1 MGHDEV
7 WKTLADLITEFRGR
21 GESIPSNVMED
32 LRAAKT
38 MIQVLRADPNRI
50 ENVPSIE
57 LYLGNVESYL
67 IFEAQKKFGS
77 EFVEEWL
84 QKIREARETKAVGEK
99 PAPSSKFV
107 PGLPRGQKWVRVQV
121 SKETPE
127 KEIKKLA
134 EDTGLSFKVQ
144 RDRYM
149 LVYGEDEKLKLFVKK
164 LRKNCVAERRSNLA
178 FEQNS

>member
-7 WKTLADLITEFRGR
+7 WKTLADLITEFRRR
-21 GESIPSNVMED
+21 GESVPSNVMED

-38 MIQVLRADPNRI
+38 MIQVLRADPTRT

-57 LYLGNVESYL
+57 LYLANVESHL

-77 EFVEEWL
+77 EFAEEWMK
-84 QKIREARETKAVGEK
+84 KIKEARETKAAGEK
-99 PAPSSKFV
+99 PEPSSKFV

-134 EDTGLSFKVQ
+134 EETGLSFKVQ
-144 RDRYM
+144 RDGYV
-149 LVYGEDEKLKLFVKK
+149 LVYGEDERLKLFVKQAGEK
-164 LRKNCVAERRSNLA
+164 LRRKKAR
-178 FEQNS
+178 

>member
-7 WKTLADLITEFRGR
+7 WKALADLITEFRRR
-21 GESIPSNVMED
+21 GESIPSDVMED

-38 MIQVLRADPNRI
+38 MIQVLRADPTRM

-67 IFEAQKKFGS
+67 IYEAQKKFGS
-77 EFVEEWL
+77 KFMEEWM
-84 QKIREARETKAVGEK
+84 QKIKEARETKAVTEK
-99 PAPSSKFV
+99 PEPSSKFV

-127 KEIKKLA
+127 REIKKLT
-134 EDTGLSFKVQ
+134 EETGLSFKVQ
-144 RDRYM
+144 TDGYM
-149 LVYGEDEKLKLFVKK
+149 LVYGDDEKLKLFVKK
-164 LRKNCVAERRSNLA
+164 TAEKLSLGKT
-178 FEQNS
+178 Q

>member
-1 MGHDEV
+1 MGHEEV
-7 WKTLADLITEFRGR
+7 WKTLADLITEFRKR
-21 GESIPSNVMED
+21 GESIPSEVMEN

-38 MIQVLRADPNRI
+38 MIEVLRADPSRV

-57 LYLGNVESYL
+57 MYLGNVESHL
-67 IFEAQKKFGS
+67 MFNAQKNFGS
-77 EFVEEWL
+77 DFVEEWMK
-84 QKIREARETKAVGEK
+84 KIKEARETKAVGEK

-127 KEIKKLA
+127 KQIKKLA

-144 RDRYM
+144 KDGYM
-149 LVYGEDEKLKLFVKK
+149 LVYGDDDKLKLFVKK
-164 LRKNCVAERRSNLA
+164 AAEKLSGA
-178 FEQNS
+178 KAQ

>member
-1 MGHDEV
+1 MGHNEI
-7 WKTLADLITEFRGR
+7 WTTLADLITEFRKR
-21 GESIPSNVMED
+21 GESIPSDVMED

-77 EFVEEWL
+77 EFMEEWM
-84 QKIREARETKAVGEK
+84 QKIRKARETKVVGEK
-99 PAPSSKFV
+99 PEPSSKFV
-107 PGLPRGQKWVRVQV
+107 PGLPRGKKWVRVQV

-134 EDTGLSFKVQ
+134 DETGLSFKVQ
-144 RDRYM
+144 TDGYM

-164 LRKNCVAERRSNLA
+164 TAEKLSGKKA
-178 FEQNS
+178 Q

>member
-7 WKTLADLITEFRGR
+7 WKTLADLITEFRRR
-21 GESIPSNVMED
+21 GEFIPSNVMED

-38 MIQVLRADPNRI
+38 MIHVLRADPNRV

-67 IFEAQKKFGS
+67 IYEAQKKFGL
-77 EFVEEWL
+77 EFVEEWM
-84 QKIREARETKAVGEK
+84 QRIKEARETKPVGEK
-99 PAPSSKFV
+99 HEPSSKFV

-121 SKETPE
+121 SEKTPE
-127 KEIKKLA
+127 KEIKRLA
-134 EDTGLSFKVQ
+134 EETGLSSKVQ
-144 RDRYM
+144 TDGYL

-164 LRKNCVAERRSNLA
+164 AAEKLSGA
-178 FEQNS
+178 KGQ

>member
-1 MGHDEV
+1 MRHDAL
-7 WKTLADLITEFRGR
+7 WKALADLITEFRRR
-21 GESIPSNVMED
+21 GESIPSDVMED

-38 MIQVLRADPNRI
+38 MIQVLRADPSRV

-77 EFVEEWL
+77 EFAEKWM
-84 QKIREARETKAVGEK
+84 QKVREARETKAAGEK
-99 PAPSSKFV
+99 PEPSSKFV

-127 KEIKKLA
+127 REIRKLA
-134 EDTGLSFKVQ
+134 EEAGLSFRVQ
-144 RDRYM
+144 SDGYM
-149 LVYGEDEKLKLFVKK
+149 LVYGKDEKLKLFVKK
-164 LRKNCVAERRSNLA
+164 AAEKLSRVKG
-178 FEQNS
+178 Q

>member
-1 MGHDEV
+1 MGYDEV
-7 WKTLADLITEFRGR
+7 WKTLADLITEFRRR
-21 GESIPSNVMED
+21 GESIPSDVMED

-38 MIQVLRADPNRI
+38 MIQVLKADPTRI

-57 LYLGNVESYL
+57 MYLGKVESYL

-84 QKIREARETKAVGEK
+84 WKIKEARETKAVGEK

-107 PGLPRGQKWVRVQV
+107 LGLPRGQRWVRVQV

-127 KEIKKLA
+127 MEIKRLA
-134 EDTGLSFKVQ
+134 GETGLSFKMQ
-144 RDRYM
+144 KDGYL
-149 LVYGEDEKLKLFVKK
+149 LVYGDDEKLKLFVKK
-164 LRKNCVAERRSNLA
+164 AAEKFGGVKA
-178 FEQNS
+178 Q

>member
-7 WKTLADLITEFRGR
+7 WKTLADLITEFRR
-21 GESIPSNVMED
+21 KGESIPSNVMED

-38 MIQVLRADPNRI
+38 MIQVLKADPTRM

-57 LYLGNVESYL
+57 MYLGNVESYL

-84 QKIREARETKAVGEK
+84 QKIKEAREIKAVGEK
-99 PAPSSKFV
+99 PALSSKFV
-107 PGLPRGQKWVRVQV
+107 SGLPKGQRWVRIQV

-127 KEIKKLA
+127 GAIKRLA
-134 EDTGLSFKVQ
+134 EETGLSFKAQ
-144 RDRYM
+144 KDGYL
-149 LVYGEDEKLKLFVKK
+149 LVYGDDDKLKLFVKK
-164 LRKNCVAERRSNLA
+164 AAEKFGGVKA
-178 FEQNS
+178 Q

>member
-1 MGHDEV
+1 MSYDEV
-7 WKTLADLITEFRGR
+7 WKTLADLITEFRR
-21 GESIPSNVMED
+21 KGESIPSNVMED

-38 MIQVLRADPNRI
+38 MIQVLKADSTRI

-57 LYLGNVESYL
+57 MYLGNVESYL
-67 IFEAQKKFGS
+67 IFEGQKKFGS

-84 QKIREARETKAVGEK
+84 QKIKEAREIKAVGEK

-107 PGLPRGQKWVRVQV
+107 PGLPRGQKWMRVQV

-127 KEIKKLA
+127 KEIRKLV

-144 RDRYM
+144 KDGYV
-149 LVYGEDEKLKLFVKK
+149 LVYGDFEKLKLFVKK
-164 LRKNCVAERRSNLA
+164 AAEKFGGVKAL
-178 FEQNS
+178 

>member
-1 MGHDEV
+1 MGHDGV
-7 WKTLADLITEFRGR
+7 WKTLADLITEFRKR

-38 MIQVLRADPNRI
+38 LIQVLRADPSHI

-77 EFVEEWL
+77 EFAEKWMR
-84 QKIREARETKAVGEK
+84 KIKETRETKAAGEK
-99 PAPSSKFV
+99 PEPSSKFV
-107 PGLPRGQKWVRVQV
+107 LGLPRTQKWVRLQT

-127 KEIKKLA
+127 KEIRKLA
-134 EDTGLSFKVQ
+134 EETGLSFRMQK
-144 RDRYM
+144 DGYM
-149 LVYGEDEKLKLFVKK
+149 LVYGDDEKLKLFVKK
-164 LRKNCVAERRSNLA
+164 AAEKISSGKA
-178 FEQNS
+178 Q

>member
-7 WKTLADLITEFRGR
+7 WKTLADLITEFRRR
-21 GESIPSNVMED
+21 GEPIPSNVMED

-77 EFVEEWL
+77 EFVEEWM
-84 QKIREARETKAVGEK
+84 QKIREARETKAVEEK
-99 PAPSSKFV
+99 PEPSSRFV
-107 PGLPRGQKWVRVQV
+107 PGLPRGQRWVRVQI
-121 SKETPE
+121 SKETAE
-127 KEIKKLA
+127 KEVKGLA
-134 EDTGLSFKVQ
+134 DELGLSHKKQ
-144 RDRYM
+144 KNGYM
-149 LVYGEDEKLKLFVKK
+149 LVYGEEEKLKLFVKK
-164 LRKNCVAERRSNLA
+164 TAEKLSAAKAR
-178 FEQNS
+178 

>member
-7 WKTLADLITEFRGR
+7 WKALADLITEFRKR
-21 GESIPSNVMED
+21 GESIPSHVMED

-38 MIQVLRADPNRI
+38 MIQVLRADPSHI

-77 EFVEEWL
+77 PFAEEWM
-84 QKIREARETKAVGEK
+84 QKIREARETKAEREE
-99 PAPSSKFV
+99 PEPSSKFV
-107 PGLPRGQKWVRVQV
+107 PGLPRAQKWVRLQV

-127 KEIKKLA
+127 KEIRKLA
-134 EDTGLSFKVQ
+134 EENGLSFRMQK
-144 RDRYM
+144 DSYM
-149 LVYGEDEKLKLFVKK
+149 LVYGNEEKLKLFVKK
-164 LRKNCVAERRSNLA
+164 AAEKFGSRKH
-178 FEQNS
+178 Q

>member
-1 MGHDEV
+1 MAYDRL
-7 WKTLADLITEFRGR
+7 WRTLADLVTEFRRR
-21 GESIPSNVMED
+21 GESIPPNVMED

-38 MIQVLRADPNRI
+38 MIEVLRADPSRV

-57 LYLGNVESYL
+57 IYLENVESYL
-67 IFEAQKKFGS
+67 IFEAQRKFGS
-77 EFVEEWL
+77 AFVGEWM
-84 QKIREARETKAVGEK
+84 QKIKEARETKTTEEA
-99 PAPSSKFV
+99 PTPSSKFV

-134 EDTGLSFKVQ
+134 TETGLSSKVQ
-144 RDRYM
+144 KDGYM

-164 LRKNCVAERRSNLA
+164 TAEKLRGKETP
-178 FEQNS
+178 

>member
-7 WKTLADLITEFRGR
+7 WKTLADLITEFRRR
-21 GESIPSNVMED
+21 GESISSNVMED

-38 MIQVLRADPNRI
+38 MIEVLRADPSRV
-50 ENVPSIE
+50 ENVSSIE
-57 LYLGNVESYL
+57 MYLGNVESYL

-77 EFVEEWL
+77 EFVEEWMK
-84 QKIREARETKAVGEK
+84 KIKEARETRAAGEK

-127 KEIKKLA
+127 REIKRLA
-134 EDTGLSFKVQ
+134 EETGLSFKVQ
-144 RDRYM
+144 RDGYM
-149 LVYGEDEKLKLFVKK
+149 LVYGDDERLKLFVKQAGEK
-164 LRKNCVAERRSNLA
+164 LRGKKAR
-178 FEQNS
+178 

>member
-1 MGHDEV
+1 MGHDAL
-7 WKTLADLITEFRGR
+7 WKALADLITEFRRR
-21 GESIPSNVMED
+21 GESIPSDVMED

-38 MIQVLRADPNRI
+38 MIQVLRADPSRV

-77 EFVEEWL
+77 EFAEKWM
-84 QKIREARETKAVGEK
+84 QKVREARETKAAGEK
-99 PAPSSKFV
+99 PEPSSKFV

-127 KEIKKLA
+127 REIRKLA
-134 EDTGLSFKVQ
+134 EEAGLSFRVQ
-144 RDRYM
+144 SDGYM
-149 LVYGEDEKLKLFVKK
+149 LVYGKDEKLKLFVKK
-164 LRKNCVAERRSNLA
+164 AAEKLSRVKG
-178 FEQNS
+178 Q

>member
-1 MGHDEV
+1 MGYDEV
-7 WKTLADLITEFRGR
+7 WKTLADLITEFRRR
-21 GESIPSNVMED
+21 GESIPSHVMED

-38 MIQVLRADPNRI
+38 MIQVLRADPTRI
-50 ENVPSIE
+50 ENIPSIE

-77 EFVEEWL
+77 EFVEEWMR
-84 QKIREARETKAVGEK
+84 KIKEARETKAVGEK
-99 PAPSSKFV
+99 PEPSSKFV

-127 KEIKKLA
+127 REIKKLA
-134 EDTGLSFKVQ
+134 EDAGLSFRVQ
-144 RDRYM
+144 TDGYM

-164 LRKNCVAERRSNLA
+164 AAEKLRGVKA
-178 FEQNS
+178 Q

>member
-1 MGHDEV
+1 MGYDEV
-7 WKTLADLITEFRGR
+7 WKTLADLITEFRRR

-38 MIQVLRADPNRI
+38 MIQVLRADQTRM

-67 IFEAQKKFGS
+67 IFEGQKKFGS

-84 QKIREARETKAVGEK
+84 QKIKEAREIRAVQEK
-99 PAPSSKFV
+99 PEPSSKFV

-127 KEIKKLA
+127 REIKRLA

-144 RDRYM
+144 RDGYM
-149 LVYGEDEKLKLFVKK
+149 LVYGNDEKLKLFVKK
-164 LRKNCVAERRSNLA
+164 AAEKLSGIEA
-178 FEQNS
+178 